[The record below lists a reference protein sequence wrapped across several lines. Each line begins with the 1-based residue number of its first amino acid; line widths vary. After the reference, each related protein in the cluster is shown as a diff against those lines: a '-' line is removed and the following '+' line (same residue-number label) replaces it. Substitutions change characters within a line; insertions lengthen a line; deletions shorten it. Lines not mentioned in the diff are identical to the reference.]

1 MTATDTNA
9 VSDWSADDQRWMRRA
24 LALAAQAEGEGEVPV
39 GAVLVRE
46 DACIGEGWNRP
57 IGAHDASAH
66 AEIQALRAAG
76 AQAGNYR
83 LPGST
88 LYVTLEPCVMCA
100 GAIVHARVARVV
112 FAATDPKTG
121 AAGSRFDTLLSP
133 LHNHRVVVQGG
144 LLAEEAGDQLRRF
157 FRARR

>member
-1 MTATDTNA
+1 
-9 VSDWSADDQRWMRRA
+9 MRRA
-24 LALAAQAEGEGEVPV
+24 LQLAAQAEAEGEVPV
-39 GAVLVRE
+39 GAVLVR
-46 DACIGEGWNRP
+46 DGQCIGEGHNRP

-76 AQAGNYR
+76 ALAGNYR

-121 AAGSRFDTLLSP
+121 AAGSVFDTLVSP

-144 LLAEEAGDQLRRF
+144 LLATEAGELLRRF